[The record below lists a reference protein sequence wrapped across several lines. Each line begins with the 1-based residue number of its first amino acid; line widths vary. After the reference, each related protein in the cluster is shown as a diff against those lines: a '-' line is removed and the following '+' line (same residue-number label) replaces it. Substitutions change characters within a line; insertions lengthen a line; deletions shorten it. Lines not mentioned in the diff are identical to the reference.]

1 MSKLQKARKKMKLIE
16 KLSAMV
22 DEEIVDAMKY
32 AKCALEYK
40 DEYPAL
46 AKTFYDLSGEEMRH
60 MTMLHAEVAGVIQK
74 YRQEHGEPPEG
85 MKCLYDYLHR
95 KQIERAAEVRTM
107 QGMFREG

>member
-1 MSKLQKARKKMKLIE
+1 MKLIE

-22 DEEIVDAMKY
+22 DEEIGDAMKY

-95 KQIERAAEVRTM
+95 KQIERAAEVQTM